1 MELRER
7 ALLIGVDLNGDADFE
22 KSMDELENL
31 AAACGFEVGGRIEQN
46 LRTVNSAYYIGAGK
60 VKEAAGF
67 VEATGADVA
76 IFDNELT
83 PTQQRN
89 LERVLGCRVMDRT
102 QLILDIFAQRARTKE
117 AKLQVE
123 MARLQ
128 YMLPRL
134 AGAGEYMDRQ
144 GGGGIGTVI
153 RGGGEKKIVLDRR
166 RIEQNIAALRKEL
179 EDIRK
184 DRQVQRK
191 RRSGSGLPRVALMGY
206 TNAGKST
213 IVNAMV
219 ELSQKPDSKKVFE
232 KDMLFATLETT
243 VRCIT
248 LPDNRS
254 FLLSDTVGFVS
265 KLPHQLVRAFRS
277 TLEEVKEA
285 DLLLHV
291 VDASDPEAE
300 RQVSVTEETLKQIG
314 AGGIPVLYVFNKADL
329 TDMDIPFIK
338 DNMIYISA
346 KERIG
351 TRELAE
357 LILRHVSGTCVD
369 CRMLIPYKHGDIVA
383 YFRENALVKDIKYG
397 NEGAC
402 LLLEC
407 SERDY
412 RRFRQFVT
420 ERRRIMSES

>member
-1 MELRER
+1 
-7 ALLIGVDLNGDADFE
+7 
-22 KSMDELENL
+22 
-31 AAACGFEVGGRIEQN
+31 
-46 LRTVNSAYYIGAGK
+46 
-60 VKEAAGF
+60 
-67 VEATGADVA
+67 
-76 IFDNELT
+76 
-83 PTQQRN
+83 
-89 LERVLGCRVMDRT
+89 
-102 QLILDIFAQRARTKE
+102 
-117 AKLQVE
+117 
-123 MARLQ
+123 
-128 YMLPRL
+128 
-134 AGAGEYMDRQ
+134 
-144 GGGGIGTVI
+144 
-153 RGGGEKKIVLDRR
+153 
-166 RIEQNIAALRKEL
+166 
-179 EDIRK
+179 
-184 DRQVQRK
+184 
-191 RRSGSGLPRVALMGY
+191 MGY

-213 IVNAMV
+213 IMNAMV

>member
-1 MELRER
+1 VEIRER
-7 ALLIGVDLNGDADFE
+7 ALLVGVNLNGDDDFE

-31 AAACGFEVGGRIEQN
+31 AEACGFEAYGRIEQN
-46 LRTVNSAYYIGAGK
+46 LRTINSVYYIGTGK
-60 VKEAAGF
+60 VGEAASL
-67 VEATGADVA
+67 VEATEADVV

-89 LERVLGCRVMDRT
+89 LEKALGCRVMDRT
-102 QLILDIFAQRARTKE
+102 QLILEIFAQRARTKE

-123 MARLQ
+123 VARLQ

-134 AGAGEYMDRQ
+134 AGKGESMDRQ
-144 GGGGIGTVI
+144 GGGGIGTVV

-166 RIEQNIAALRKEL
+166 RIEQNIAVLMKEL

-184 DRQVQRK
+184 DQQIQRK
-191 RRSGSGLPRVALMGY
+191 RRSESGLPRVALVGY

-213 IVNAMV
+213 IMNAMV

-232 KDMLFATLETT
+232 KDMLFATLGTS
-243 VRCIT
+243 VRNIV

-265 KLPHQLVRAFRS
+265 KLPHALVKAFRS

-300 RQVSVTEETLKQIG
+300 RQIRVTEETLEQIG
-314 AGGIPVLYVFNKADL
+314 AGGIPVIYVFNKADL
-329 TDMDIPFIK
+329 TDMAIPFVK
-338 DNMIYISA
+338 DDTIYISA

-351 TRELAE
+351 ISELAE
-357 LILRHVSGTCVD
+357 LICRNAFRTYVD
-369 CRMLIPYKHGDIVA
+369 CRMLIPYKYGDIVA
-383 YFRENALVKDIKYG
+383 YFRENALVKDIKYENDG
-397 NEGAC
+397 TC

-407 SERDY
+407 SESDY

-420 ERRRIMSES
+420 ER